1 MFNRIRKNIILS
13 FIWNGFSQL
22 FSAVTLFYVTRV
34 LQPEVLGRVSF
45 AVNTVGIF
53 LIFAQLGMPVYGLR
67 TCSKCRN
74 NREELKHTVVELLC
88 ISLILHLI
96 TFLVF
101 VSTVCFVPKLGA
113 ERKLFLIIGLGILF
127 QSIGCEWLFKALEE
141 YAYIT
146 SRSICVRLLSLLLL
160 FAFVKGPAD
169 YLKYG
174 IITVI
179 AANGSNVVDLFR
191 LRNTLHTP
199 GSERRKPS
207 LKHHIKPL
215 LLFFMM
221 SCAVSIYGHLDT
233 VMLGFMKD
241 DYTVGLY
248 NVVEKAKGFL
258 TLLGGIIWTVT
269 LPEASQRW
277 KKNDIKG
284 FEALGRRSISLIC
297 LIQVPLTVF
306 CMINAEE
313 IICLIG
319 GESYLPAV
327 TAFRITLLSILPIG
341 FSNICGG
348 QLLIPS
354 DREIS
359 LFKAEAVGAIS
370 NLLLNL
376 LVIPSF
382 SMNGAAA
389 TTVLAEVIVWRMTHY
404 VVYHDIGIRLFSGK
418 QAAKVCVGC
427 IIAGSSCILLRNVL
441 TIPLDSFMGIILK
454 LSVSAFVFGILY
466 FVSELMLKEENI
478 YKFARCIWRKVRNT
492 YYNACSRMVNQKKD
506 HYECPCCGRKFYSFA
521 SGNYETHPTR
531 FNPERYANMRQDV
544 ICPGCR
550 SLPRHRIL
558 TYYLET
564 HSELL
569 QGKILHFAQERCVY
583 TRMQRNGI
591 NNVRTADLYAEA
603 DLKVDIQDTGL
614 PENEYSLIIC
624 NHVLE
629 HVPDY
634 KKALKEL
641 FRICAPGG
649 SVMLS
654 FPVLEQYVD
663 VYEDPDITSQEDR
676 VKYFGQ
682 NDHLR
687 VFGRNAKALI
697 ENAGFI
703 VEEIRGEELPSI
715 IMPLVGPA
723 DYDSNVL
730 YCCRKLS

>member
-13 FIWNGFSQL
+13 FIWNGLSHL

-74 NREELKHTVVELLC
+74 NREELKQTVTELLF
-88 ISLILHLI
+88 ISLTLHLI

-101 VSTVCFVPKLGA
+101 ITAICFVPRLSA
-113 ERKLFLIIGLGILF
+113 DRELFLIIGLGVLF
-127 QSIGCEWLFKALEE
+127 QSINCEWLFKALEE
-141 YAYIT
+141 YPYIT
-146 SRSICVRLLSLLLL
+146 SRSICVRLISLLLL
-160 FAFVKGPAD
+160 VVFVKEPAD

-179 AANGSNVVDLFR
+179 AADGGYLVDMFR
-191 LRNTLHTP
+191 LRNILHT
-199 GSERRKPS
+199 SETKRRKLS

-215 LLFFMM
+215 FVFFMM

-241 DYTVGLY
+241 AYTVGLY

-284 FEALGRRSISLIC
+284 FELLGRRSISLIC
-297 LIQVPLTVF
+297 LIQAPLTVF
-306 CMINAEE
+306 CMIYAEE

-354 DREIS
+354 DKEIS
-359 LFKAEAVGAIS
+359 LFKAEAVGAVS

-376 LVIPSF
+376 LVIPAF
-382 SMNGAAA
+382 SMKGAAA
-389 TTVLAEVIVWRMTHY
+389 TTVLAEVIVWVMTHY
-404 VVYHDIGIRLFSGK
+404 VVYHDTGIRLFSGK
-418 QAAKVCVGC
+418 QAAKVCAGC
-427 IIAGSSCILLRNVL
+427 IISGSSCILLRRFAVMHYN
-441 TIPLDSFMGIILK
+441 SFMGIIAE
-454 LSVSAFVFGILY
+454 LSVSAFVFGIIYLVIE
-466 FVSELMLKEENI
+466 FMLKEENVM
-478 YKFARCIWRKVRNT
+478 KLALFIWRKAKNT
-492 YYNACSRMVNQKKD
+492 YYNVRSKMVDSKKD

-521 SGNYETHPTR
+521 SGNYEKHPSR
-531 FNPERYANMRQDV
+531 FNPERYKKMRQDV

-564 HSELL
+564 HPELL
-569 QGKILHFAQERCVY
+569 QGKILHFAQEGCVK
-583 TRMQRNGI
+583 TWMRRNMV
-591 NNVRTADLYAEA
+591 NDVQTADLYAQA

-614 PENEYSLIIC
+614 SENEYSLIIC

-641 FRICAPGG
+641 YRICAPGG
-649 SVMLS
+649 SVILS
-654 FPVLEQYVD
+654 FPVLEQYED
-663 VYEDPDITSQEDR
+663 VYEDPAMTSEKER

-682 NDHLR
+682 YDHLR
-687 VFGRNAKALI
+687 IFGRNAKTLI
-697 ENAGFI
+697 EETGFT
-703 VEEIRGEELPSI
+703 VEEIRGDELPKE
-715 IMPLVGPA
+715 IMPVTGPA

-730 YCCRKLS
+730 YCCGKSS